1 LGFLSKNASANV
13 NSGGGQTG
21 GYLTPSKLTDGGSM
35 RFAIVSEEP
44 LEYWTSWGESAEGQK
59 KPFRFA
65 EQPTP
70 TDLEAEMGEFRPR
83 EKMDGSGIEQPKFG
97 ISMFVFDY
105 QSESI
110 KVLELTQ
117 KGLIKELDSISQEE
131 DYSDVHAWDFTLS
144 RKGLSLNTEYTLR
157 PAPRKKDFTPKIAEA
172 WSAAKEEG
180 YDITRLLTGGN
191 PFSAA

>member
-1 LGFLSKNASANV
+1 MGFLSKSASDNV
-13 NSGGGQTG
+13 NNGGGQTG

-44 LEYWTSWGESAEGQK
+44 LEYWTSWGESPEGQK

-97 ISMFVFDY
+97 ISVFVFDY
-105 QSESI
+105 QTESI
-110 KVLELTQ
+110 KVLELSQ

-131 DYSDVHAWDFTLS
+131 DYSNIHEWDFTLS

-157 PAPRKKDFTPKIAEA
+157 PAPRKKGFDEKIATA

-180 YDITRLLTGGN
+180 YDITRLLMGGN